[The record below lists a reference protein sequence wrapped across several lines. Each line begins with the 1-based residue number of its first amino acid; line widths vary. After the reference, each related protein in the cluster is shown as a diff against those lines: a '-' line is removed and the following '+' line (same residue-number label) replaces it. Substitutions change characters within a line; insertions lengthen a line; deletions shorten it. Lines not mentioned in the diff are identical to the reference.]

1 MFEKTGCEEC
11 RDAWSMPFKAEKI
24 LQEIGDTNFKRQA
37 RLFQCAKCG
46 SFWEDNNGSYPSGLT
61 KEDAEKYY
69 GVS

>member
-1 MFEKTGCEEC
+1 
-11 RDAWSMPFKAEKI
+11 MPFKAEKI